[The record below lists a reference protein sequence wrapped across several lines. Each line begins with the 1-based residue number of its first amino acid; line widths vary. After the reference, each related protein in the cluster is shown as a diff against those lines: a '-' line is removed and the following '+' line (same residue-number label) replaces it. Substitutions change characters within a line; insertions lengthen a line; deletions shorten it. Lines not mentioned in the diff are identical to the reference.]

1 MSEVWA
7 KVTVKAQEQQE
18 YIKALTRG
26 VFGILQNIYDRCFL
40 RKYLTAFNHLPF
52 SQKAPSEMFDST

>member
-1 MSEVWA
+1 MSTSSTSNHIEYIPHGIDSREVSEVWA

-26 VFGILQNIYDRCFL
+26 VFGILQNICDRCFL
-40 RKYLTAFNHLPF
+40 RK
-52 SQKAPSEMFDST
+52 